1 MISVCFYFQVHQPMR
16 LDQKYT
22 FFDMGKRHNYLDE
35 AANRDILH
43 KVANKCYLPANRMM
57 LDLINEF
64 KGDFR
69 IAYAITGVALRQ
81 FQQYCPEVLE
91 SFRELADTGCVEFIG
106 ETHYHSLAFLFSRE
120 EFRRQVKMHEAAL
133 KEHFGVAPVTFR
145 NTELIYSNALALEIE
160 KMGYKAILAEGADQV
175 LGWRSPNYV
184 YQPAGCSKLK
194 ALLKNYRLSD
204 DVAFRFS
211 DRNWDQWPVTTD
223 KFTRWVHAI
232 AGGGEVINLF
242 MDYETIGEHQWED
255 TGIFH
260 FFRDLPR
267 AVMAHKDF
275 VFRTP
280 AEAAAKLDPMAQLDV
295 PYFTSWADLERDV
308 SAWLG
313 NPMQDQAA
321 ELAYGLEARVLA
333 SGDEELI
340 NTWRELLT
348 SDHFYYMCTKW
359 FSDGD
364 VHKYFNPFETPHQ
377 AFITYMNALNDLTLR
392 LNENTKAS
400 DEENTHG

>member
-16 LDQKYT
+16 LNKDYS
-22 FFDMGKRHNYLDE
+22 FFDMGVNHHYRDE
-35 AANRDILH
+35 AANREILL

-64 KGDFR
+64 RGDFR
-69 IAYAITGVALRQ
+69 ISYAITGVAMEQ
-81 FQQYCPEVLE
+81 FQEFCPEVLD

-120 EFRRQVKMHEAAL
+120 EFRRQVRMHARIL
-133 KEHFGVAPVTFR
+133 KEFFGAKPVTFR
-145 NTELIYSNALALEIE
+145 NTELIYSNDLAIEVE
-160 KMGYKAILAEGADQV
+160 KMGYKNIIAEGADQV
-175 LGWRSPNYV
+175 LGWRSPNYL
-184 YQPAGCSKLK
+184 YQPAGCTKLK

-211 DRNWDQWPVTTD
+211 DRGWNEWPVSAD
-223 KFTRWVHAI
+223 KFAGWVHSI
-232 AGGGEVINLF
+232 AGNGEIINLF

-255 TGIFH
+255 TGIFQ
-260 FFRDLPR
+260 FFRSLPR
-267 AVMAHKDF
+267 AVLAHEDF
-275 VFRTP
+275 AFRTP
-280 AEAAAKLDPMAQLDV
+280 AEAAALLDPMAQLDV

-321 ELAYGLEARVLA
+321 ELAYALEDKVLA
-333 SGDEELI
+333 TRDDDLI
-340 NTWRELLT
+340 ATWRELLT

-364 VHKYFNPFETPHQ
+364 VHKYFNPYETPHQ
-377 AFITYMNALNDLTLR
+377 AFITYMNVLNDLALTVGKGR
-392 LNENTKAS
+392 TRE
-400 DEENTHG
+400 

>member
-16 LDQKYT
+16 LNKNYS
-22 FFDMGKRHNYLDE
+22 FFDMGVSHHYRDE
-35 AANRDILH
+35 AANREILL
-43 KVANKCYLPANRMM
+43 KVAQKCYLPANRMM

-64 KGDFR
+64 RGDFR
-69 IAYAITGVALRQ
+69 ISYAITGVAMEQ
-81 FQQYCPEVLE
+81 FQEFCPEVLD

-120 EFRRQVKMHEAAL
+120 EFRRQVKMHARIL
-133 KEHFGVAPVTFR
+133 KEFFGVKPVTFR
-145 NTELIYSNALALEIE
+145 NTELIYSNDLAIEIE
-160 KMGYKAILAEGADQV
+160 KMGYKNIIAEGADQV
-175 LGWRSPNYV
+175 LGWRSPNYL
-184 YQPAGCSKLK
+184 YQPAGCTKLK

-211 DRNWDQWPVTTD
+211 DRGWNEWPVSAD
-223 KFTRWVHAI
+223 KFAGWVHSI
-232 AGGGEVINLF
+232 AGNGEIVNLF

-255 TGIFH
+255 TGIFQ
-260 FFRDLPR
+260 FFRSLPR
-267 AVMAHKDF
+267 AVLARDDF
-275 VFRTP
+275 AFRTP
-280 AEAAAKLDPMAQLDV
+280 AEAAARLDPMAQLDV

-321 ELAYGLEARVLA
+321 ELAYALEDKVLA
-333 SGDEELI
+333 TKDDDLI
-340 NTWRELLT
+340 ATWRELLT

-364 VHKYFNPFETPHQ
+364 VHKYFNPYETPHQ
-377 AFITYMNALNDLTLR
+377 AFITYMNVLNDLALTVGNGR
-392 LNENTKAS
+392 IRE
-400 DEENTHG
+400 